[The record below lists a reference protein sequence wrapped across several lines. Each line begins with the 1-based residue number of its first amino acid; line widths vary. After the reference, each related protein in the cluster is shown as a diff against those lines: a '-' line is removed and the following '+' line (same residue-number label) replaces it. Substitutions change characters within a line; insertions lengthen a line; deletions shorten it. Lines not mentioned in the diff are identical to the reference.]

1 MKKIISLAASV
12 AFLLG
17 MSTAANAQETVVDP
31 EGGHNF
37 IGVKGGAQAT
47 LTHYNFTDLITPQ
60 FGVYFGRYFNQYVGA
75 RIDVTGYQTKGG
87 FKADRYGFIN
97 QDTPYKFNAATA
109 DLDLLMN
116 MTNIINPKRVNRSW
130 NWNLLAGFGV
140 NYSWKHDEFDAIV
153 TNVKNANIYYDGPV
167 SCATKH
173 ASFNGRLGTQVE
185 YNFSKNFSIMF
196 EADANYKNDQ
206 YNLKFNDQVDWQV
219 QAFIGITYKFGH
231 KKKKV
236 EQPAP
241 EPAPVVR
248 EEPKPV
254 VVEKK
259 EEPKPVVKVKET
271 TQKEIFFKI
280 NKSEGTEAENK
291 KIAEAAEWLKAHPT
305 ATATVKGYADKGTG
319 NAKINARIAKKR
331 ADNVAKKLTDV
342 YGIDA
347 SRLEVSSYGDTVQP
361 KAANNDNRLVIIVA
375 TEQ

>member
-17 MSTAANAQETVVDP
+17 MSTVANAQETKVVDP
-31 EGGHNF
+31 EGGHYF
-37 IGVKGGAQAT
+37 IGIKGGAQAT
-47 LTHYNFTDLITPQ
+47 LTHYNFTDLVTPQ
-60 FGVYFGRYFNQYVGA
+60 YGIYFGKYFNQYLGV
-75 RIDVTGYQTKGG
+75 RLDVTGYQNKGG
-87 FKADRYGFIN
+87 FKASRYDFIPN
-97 QDTPYKFNAATA
+97 DYAYKFNAGTA
-109 DLDLLMN
+109 DIDLLFN

-130 NWNLLAGFGV
+130 NWNLLAGFGM
-140 NYSWKHDEFDAIV
+140 NYTWERDEF
-153 TNVKNANIYYDGPV
+153 NAYVSSLKYYEGPHPGV
-167 SCATKH
+167 PSRFSC
-173 ASFNGRLGTQVE
+173 NGRVGTQVE

-231 KKKKV
+231 KTKKV
-236 EQPAP
+236 VKPAP

-259 EEPKPVVKVKET
+259 EEPKPVVKAKET

-305 ATATVKGYADKGTG
+305 ANATVKGYADKGTG

-375 TEQ
+375 AEQ